1 MGKAN
6 FGFVSKYKRGAKIPT
21 GNTEFQFK
29 AGNLNFKST
38 SYDWLVVAGHSAKF
52 KGDGT
57 INGGG
62 QYGFMLSAVD
72 GKLKGDGLDRFRIKI
87 WDKASDQVIYDNEM
101 GASDDAES
109 ATVIGG
115 GSIVIHRGKS
125 GKNSRFD
132 VAGIAGR
139 PLAEEGKEG
148 PVTLN
153 LKVYPN
159 PVQEKVFIDM
169 ESNMDEVVFIS
180 ISDMNGRLLY
190 EEKRPIVNGTNKI
203 ILDINSLTIRTNQLL
218 LRLMSPS
225 TGFHNFILL
234 KP

>member
-1 MGKAN
+1 M
-6 FGFVSKYKRGAKIPT
+6 
-21 GNTEFQFK
+21 
-29 AGNLNFKST
+29 
-38 SYDWLVVAGHSAKF
+38 VAGHSAKF

-109 ATVIGG
+109 TTVIGG
-115 GSIVIHRGKS
+115 GRIVIHTGKS
-125 GKNSRFD
+125 GKNARSE
-132 VAGIAGR
+132 VSGTAGR
-139 PLAEEGKEG
+139 PTEEGPEG
-148 PVTLN
+148 PVTLD

-159 PVQEKVFIDM
+159 PLQDQLFIDM
-169 ESNMDEVVFIS
+169 GSNVDEVVFIS
-180 ISDMNGRLLY
+180 IYDMAGRLLY
-190 EEKRPIVNGTNKI
+190 EDKRPLVKGNNKI
-203 ILDINSLTIRTNQLL
+203 ILDVNSWNVRTDQLL